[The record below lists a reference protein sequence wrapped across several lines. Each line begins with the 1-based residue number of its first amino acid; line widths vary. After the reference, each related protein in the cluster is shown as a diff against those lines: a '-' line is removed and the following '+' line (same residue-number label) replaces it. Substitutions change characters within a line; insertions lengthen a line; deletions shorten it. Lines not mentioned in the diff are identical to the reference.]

1 MRAADAAFYEAFT
14 QYDEKWE
21 FDFVSDRLA
30 ELGRHGAL
38 LDLGCG
44 DGRFLSRVRGRFA
57 PTGLD
62 FNPEAVRAARAARGL
77 QDVHAVALA
86 ELDRWAPD
94 RRFEVI
100 TAFHVLEHVEDPRAF
115 LAHVARRLRPGG
127 LLAVSVPNPDRWAL
141 RWVREA
147 WDYPPHHLTRWTAR
161 ALRGLLEQRGFEVE
175 EVRTEPLQRWSQL
188 RSASRD
194 ICWSLAVGPLSF
206 GIGSRWAST
215 HPKGEATRRT
225 AASAAGLGSARL
237 GRALTQLKGGLV
249 ESAAVALALVL
260 FLPMRLARWQ
270 GKTLLVLASLGSGA
284 QAGGG
289 MR

>member
-1 MRAADAAFYEAFT
+1 MRGADAAFYEAST
-14 QYDEKWE
+14 EYDEKWE
-21 FDFVSDRLA
+21 FDVVSERLA
-30 ELGRHGAL
+30 VLGRHGAL

-94 RRFEVI
+94 RRFEVV

-115 LAHVARRLRPGG
+115 LAHVARRLLPRG

-141 RWVREA
+141 RWIREA
-147 WDYPPHHLTRWTAR
+147 WDYPPHHLTRWTAG
-161 ALRGLLEQRGFEVE
+161 ALRGLLERQGFEVA
-175 EVRTEPLQRWSQL
+175 EVRTEPLRRWSQL

-194 ICWSLAVGPLSF
+194 IFWSLAVGPLSF
-206 GIGSRWAST
+206 RIGSRLAST
-215 HPKGEATRRT
+215 HPKGEATRRPEAT
-225 AASAAGLGSARL
+225 AAALRRAKV
-237 GRALTQLKGGLV
+237 GRALAQLKCGLV
-249 ESAAVALALVL
+249 ESAAVALALVM
-260 FLPMRLARWQ
+260 FLPMKLARWQ

-284 QAGGG
+284 SAGAG